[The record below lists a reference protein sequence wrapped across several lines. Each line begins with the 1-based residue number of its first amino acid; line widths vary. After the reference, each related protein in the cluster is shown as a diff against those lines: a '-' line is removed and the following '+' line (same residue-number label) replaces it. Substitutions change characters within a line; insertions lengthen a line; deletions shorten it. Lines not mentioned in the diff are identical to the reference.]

1 MTGRAPEP
9 DADVLVVGGGPVGLA
24 AAVEAR
30 RAGLDVIVLEPRP
43 APVDKACGEGLLSG
57 TLAAVRRL
65 GVDPDGWELRGI
77 SYRQQGRAAD
87 HRFAGGPGR
96 GVRRTVLHAALHAAA
111 LDAGAVVLPRRA
123 DAVVQ
128 DAGGVTAGGVRA
140 RWLLGCDGLHSLVR
154 REVGLEVGD
163 DASRRARRGRRR
175 PPRFG
180 LRRHYRVR
188 PWSDLVEVHWG
199 PRVEAYVTPVSDG
212 LVGVA
217 LLGPRGMD
225 VDAELATLPE
235 LAGRL
240 SGAEADGPVRGAG
253 PLRVR
258 SAARAAGRVR
268 LVGDA
273 SGYVDALTGE
283 GLRVGLAQARAA
295 VEHLDDPAAYERAWA
310 RATRDYRVLTTGL
323 VAVAGS
329 PLRGRVVPAAARAP
343 RLYGRVVE
351 RLAR

>member
-1 MTGRAPEP
+1 MTGRAPTP

-24 AAVEAR
+24 AAIEAR

-43 APVDKACGEGLLSG
+43 APVDKACGEGLMPG

-65 GVDPDGWELRGI
+65 GVDPDGWDLRGI
-77 SYRQQGRAAD
+77 SYRQDGRAAD

-128 DAGGVTAGGVRA
+128 DAAGVTAGGVRA

-154 REVGLEVGD
+154 REVGLEVCD
-163 DASRRARRGRRR
+163 DEPRGTAVRRR
-175 PPRFG
+175 RRFG

-188 PWSDLVEVHWG
+188 PWTDLVEVHWG

-217 LLGPRGMD
+217 LLGPRGTD
-225 VDAELATLPE
+225 ADAELASLPE
-235 LAGRL
+235 LADRL
-240 SGAEADGPVRGAG
+240 SGAPADGPLRGAG

-258 SAARAAGRVR
+258 SAARAAGHVR

-323 VAVAGS
+323 VALATS

-343 RLYGRVVE
+343 GLYGRVVE